1 MNPTKMTIFAA
12 MFAVGLVGAAH
23 AADGM
28 TAPKEDM
35 AKSDGMMKAGKD
47 GMAKPK
53 AMAMKHGSMKHDG
66 MKHDAMKGDAMKG
79 DAMKAD
85 GMAH

>member
-1 MNPTKMTIFAA
+1 MNTTRMTIFAA
-12 MFAVGLVGAAH
+12 MFATGLAGAAH
-23 AADGM
+23 AVDGM
-28 TAPKEDM
+28 TAPREDM

-53 AMAMKHGSMKHDG
+53 PKAMAMKHDG